1 LAIKY
6 LDAKRIR
13 GSSTGN
19 NLTTLTF
26 SEEYTTNTGWTQ
38 TGTDVTV
45 DSGTADKVKGTGNP
59 TSGQEFVV
67 KSLGVT
73 LSDTWV
79 ADFEIKMISAS
90 DWYSIP
96 FGLCAGTGA
105 NLTSNQDGC
114 GIWFNGTGSSNARV
128 FTWSKVGSG
137 SFTNVTPDS
146 DMHLVAGTQYYARI
160 QKTGATTMTVS
171 IFTDESRSTHLL
183 NSPQSVTIGA
193 VSGLTHIQHS
203 TQTDS
208 ADNLSTWEIDT
219 LKIYDG
225 VSSATTDEKATLITA
240 DSTGWTSTDTTN
252 TWISKAD
259 ENLFVTIDD
268 SSDIIY
274 YDLGSTLSDTVWVM
288 RFTINWE
295 SKSANSFADIG
306 ISDGTGAITA
316 SSADALG
323 AKWYYAN
330 SGNDTYIY
338 AHRTEA
344 GSSSGSAAFSFNP
357 TVGTDYYFEL
367 SRTSSNNF
375 HVKRYTDST
384 YGSVASTASATNA
397 SSGLEGLRYLKILK
411 VDSSNSTSKFT
422 LDDIKIWNGTTT
434 TSGTPDHTFAFTKQ
448 SNLPENTLFDET
460 DTYKTWW
467 LQDNT
472 WKGYVTRGV
481 FVGGEASTVMDYI
494 AIDSMGNGTIGVI
507 AGFTSSNANVMQ
519 YITIATLGDVSTFGN
534 LTTSRY
540 GSSAVDDQS
549 RGVIS
554 GGYDNGSSSYVN
566 VIDYITIGTLG
577 NATAWGG
584 TATTTRSG
592 GAGNLNNN
600 TIGMFAGGYS
610 NGGNVIDYVTIQ
622 TTGICSDYGDMI
634 QARTAAEGV
643 SSLSTGRGILAG
655 GNVTS
660 TKYNIIEYMAIG
672 TTGTSYDFG
681 DLSAAAS
688 GVAGVSNN
696 TRACFGGGATPTKI
710 TTIDYITMATLGVV
724 GDFGDLTVA
733 RTDAKGVQG

>member
-1 LAIKY
+1 LIVFG
-6 LDAKRIR
+6 D
-13 GSSTGN
+13 
-19 NLTTLTF
+19 
-26 SEEYTTNTGWTQ
+26 TNTGGHMSFQ
-38 TGTDVTV
+38 TRSSGDDKIVFHNQSTSANNFEIRNTGALSIGWHHCVAVQDGTAVKPYV
-45 DSGTADKVKGTGNP
+45 DGVELTTFDGGSGGNEEKWIESYLDNARIGCRRNNNNSDNGFFTGNIMEVALWNVALTEAQVQSLYYEVSGTAVGRTA
-59 TSGQEFVV
+59 
-67 KSLGVT
+67 
-73 LSDTWV
+73 DT
-79 ADFEIKMISAS
+79 
-90 DWYSIP
+90 IP
-96 FGLCAGTGA
+96 
-105 NLTSNQDGC
+105 
-114 GIWFNGTGSSNARV
+114 
-128 FTWSKVGSG
+128 
-137 SFTNVTPDS
+137 
-146 DMHLVAGTQYYARI
+146 
-160 QKTGATTMTVS
+160 
-171 IFTDESRSTHLL
+171 
-183 NSPQSVTIGA
+183 
-193 VSGLTHIQHS
+193 SGLR
-203 TQTDS
+203 
-208 ADNLSTWEIDT
+208 AYYPLSGTVVT
-219 LKIYDG
+219 NAA
-225 VSSATTDEKATLITA
+225 VATDEKATLVTTKDA
-240 DSTGWTSTDTTN
+240 GWTTTG
-252 TWISKAD
+252 TYSISNNELEGEGSQD
-259 ENLFVTIDD
+259 EAPAGHGIFDLQH
-268 SSDIIY
+268 SSA
-274 YDLGSTLSDTVWVM
+274 LNGSNASDTAWVLRM
-288 RFTINWE
+288 KIHWTALSHTTDGKYAI
-295 SKSANSFADIG
+295 IG
-306 ISDGTGAITA
+306 ISDNTSNNTVSEDTISIRMGSYNAGGNNYRKYTAQYRAGSTSDQQGTPTSFRFSADSTQWIELIRDGSTVTFNVSTA
-316 SSADALG
+316 SDYTTGKETHTVSISGTVNDLRYIQVQGNASS
-323 AKWYYAN
+323 W
-330 SGNDTYIY
+330 GNDTGDM
-338 AHRTEA
+338 T
-344 GSSSGSAAFSFNP
+344 
-357 TVGTDYYFEL
+357 FE
-367 SRTSSNNF
+367 
-375 HVKRYTDST
+375 V
-384 YGSVASTASATNA
+384 
-397 SSGLEGLRYLKILK
+397 
-411 VDSSNSTSKFT
+411 
-422 LDDIKIWNGTTT
+422 DDIEFYNGVTTA
-434 TSGTPDHTFAFTKQ
+434 SGTPTYETSFAN
-448 SNLPENTLFDET
+448 SSDLPENTLFDET

-494 AIDSMGNGTIGVI
+494 AIDTLSNAATFGATTSNHSGGGGMGNGTIGVI

-610 NGGNVIDYVTIQ
+610 NGGDVIDYVTIQ